1 MVKAALR
8 SLDTWIRTGDAPPEA
23 PDLEVEVGPTG
34 TAIVR
39 DDDGI
44 ALGGIRLPQVEAPV
58 VALTGDAAPGSSV
71 ICLLMGSTLPLA
83 PGRLGELY
91 PTADAYL
98 DAFEQAADDA
108 IDAGFVLADD
118 REALLAG
125 ADPSAIAG

>member
-1 MVKAALR
+1 VVKAALR

-125 ADPSAIAG
+125 ADPSGIAG